1 MRVYEFA
8 KKIGATSAAVMKM
21 AEESH
26 VEVYSALSELEPED
40 VTKLN
45 QRFLKTGTAAVKAQ
59 TAAAAEKA
67 QAKVAKA
74 AANRVAHDKAQSAA
88 LEAARKRALD
98 AHNGLEPELPVTDVP
113 VVAKAASAKKPD
125 AQKVEI
131 GVSLAEMPKVS
142 YQVSETDDNVI
153 DDSDDFDELDAR
165 DYLHGK
171 DLEQR
176 PTTKGSSQKKEKEQP
191 LKKEKE
197 LAPKKEKDV
206 QPKKDQSQQPKK
218 EQPRRDQRDAGRR
231 DQQQQQPRRDQ
242 QQPRK
247 PGVPASQGGQ
257 QQRGNNNKPGVP
269 GNKPPSQRVGGL
281 RAGFSSVSMKVSRP
295 QVQIGVGKPVISTGK
310 PTVSISTGKPSVTI
324 STGKPAVSIST
335 GKPSVTISTGKPAA
349 GASPAPAAAANSTIS
364 LSVSTREISIR
375 GAIVVKELALKLGI
389 RPNRLIADL
398 MGLKVLATINQRV
411 EPEVATKVA
420 QKYGYKVNIEHA
432 RDAANKKPVLKA
444 IDADDEIPEDKPE
457 DMIMRAPVVTFLGH
471 VDHGKTTL
479 MDYIRHAHV
488 AAGEA
493 GGITQQISAY
503 QVDVQGRKITFLDTP
518 GHAAFNAMRQR
529 GAQLTDI
536 AVIIIAADDGIMP
549 QTEEAIKFARQ
560 AGVQIMVAITKCDKP
575 VANVQRVQ
583 QQLQKIGLTP
593 EEWGG
598 DIVCCP
604 VSGTTGQGVD
614 NLLEMMLLQAD
625 VLELTANPKRRANG
639 YVIEAEL
646 EQGFGPSA
654 TLLVTGGTLKVGDA
668 VLIGEHFGKVRSL
681 IDDRGRRIKEAPPS
695 TPVKCTGLSGVPEAG
710 AEFRV
715 MLDEKRARTLAEEAA
730 RVRKEHEL
738 SQTKAVSLDDLM
750 SQMGNGEKQELS
762 IVVKSDTQGSLEAI
776 VEALRGI
783 KSEKVSLKIIGT
795 GTGNVSLTDVKSA
808 AAGKAVIVGFDIGCD
823 SGVQQQ
829 ARHDGVRIN
838 SFRII
843 YELIDHVKKTMLDL
857 LPPEYTEKVKGHAE
871 IKAVY
876 DIGKLGKIAGS
887 QMLDGM
893 LTASARY
900 RILRNKSKI
909 WDGKVQTLRHFK
921 DEVKEVT
928 GQQECGICFAN
939 FEGFAE
945 GDIVECYI
953 LEELPRSL

>member
-1 MRVYEFA
+1 
-8 KKIGATSAAVMKM
+8 MK
-21 AEESH
+21 
-26 VEVYSALSELEPED
+26 L
-40 VTKLN
+40 
-45 QRFLKTGTAAVKAQ
+45 
-59 TAAAAEKA
+59 
-67 QAKVAKA
+67 
-74 AANRVAHDKAQSAA
+74 
-88 LEAARKRALD
+88 
-98 AHNGLEPELPVTDVP
+98 
-113 VVAKAASAKKPD
+113 
-125 AQKVEI
+125 
-131 GVSLAEMPKVS
+131 
-142 YQVSETDDNVI
+142 
-153 DDSDDFDELDAR
+153 
-165 DYLHGK
+165 
-171 DLEQR
+171 
-176 PTTKGSSQKKEKEQP
+176 
-191 LKKEKE
+191 
-197 LAPKKEKDV
+197 
-206 QPKKDQSQQPKK
+206 
-218 EQPRRDQRDAGRR
+218 
-231 DQQQQQPRRDQ
+231 
-242 QQPRK
+242 
-247 PGVPASQGGQ
+247 
-257 QQRGNNNKPGVP
+257 
-269 GNKPPSQRVGGL
+269 
-281 RAGFSSVSMKVSRP
+281 SRP
-295 QVQIGVGKPVISTGK
+295 QVQIGTAKPVVTAVGA
-310 PTVSISTGKPSVTI
+310 PT
-324 STGKPAVSIST
+324 
-335 GKPSVTISTGKPAA
+335 AA
-349 GASPAPAAAANSTIS
+349 PVAPAKPTIS

-375 GAIVVKELALKLGI
+375 GAVVVKELALKLGI

-398 MGLKVLATINQRV
+398 MGLKILASINQRV
-411 EPEVATKVA
+411 EPEVAIKVA
-420 QKYGYKVNIEHA
+420 QKYGYKVNVEHA
-432 RDAANKKPVLKA
+432 RDAANKKPVLKS
-444 IDADDEIPEDKPE
+444 IDADDEIPQDKPE
-457 DMIMRAPVVTFLGH
+457 DMEPRPPVVTFLGH

-575 VANVQRVQ
+575 TANTQRVK
-583 QQLQKIGLTP
+583 QQLQKAGLTP

-598 DIVCCP
+598 DIVCCE
-604 VSGTTGQGVD
+604 VSGVSGQGVD

-625 VLELTANPKRRANG
+625 VLELSANPRRRANG

-668 VLIGEHFGKVRSL
+668 ILIGEHFGKVRSL
-681 IDDRGRRIKEAPPS
+681 IDDRGRRIKEAPPA

-715 MLDEKRARTLAEEAA
+715 MLDEKRARTLAEETA
-730 RVRKEHEL
+730 RLRKEQEL
-738 SQTKAVSLDDLM
+738 SQTKALSLDDLM
-750 SQMGNGEKQELS
+750 SQMNAGDKRELS
-762 IVVKSDTQGSLEAI
+762 VVVKSDTQGSLEAI

-783 KSEKVSLKIIGT
+783 KSEKVGLKIIGT
-795 GTGNVSLTDVKSA
+795 GTGNVSITDVKSA

-857 LPPEYTEKVKGHAE
+857 LPPEYTEKVKGHAQV
-871 IKAVY
+871 KAIY

-887 QMLDGM
+887 QMLDGS
-893 LTASARY
+893 LVASARY
-900 RILRNKSKI
+900 RILRNGAKV
-909 WDGKVQTLRHFK
+909 WEGKVQTLRHFK

-939 FEGFAE
+939 YEDFAE
-945 GDIVECYI
+945 GDVVECYI

>member
-8 KKIGATSAAVMKM
+8 KKVGATCAAVMKM
-21 AEESH
+21 AEEGG
-26 VEVYSALSELEPED
+26 VEVYSPLSQLEPED
-40 VTKLN
+40 VEALN
-45 QRFLKTGTAAVKAQ
+45 KRLLAVGPAAVKEE
-59 TAAAAEKA
+59 AAAAGERARAKAARAAASRAARDKA
-67 QAKVAKA
+67 QAE
-74 AANRVAHDKAQSAA
+74 A
-88 LEAARKRALD
+88 LEAARQRALA
-98 AHNGLEPELPVTDVP
+98 AHEGRALALPVPSAVP
-113 VVAKAASAKKPD
+113 AAAPKAAARGGERT
-125 AQKVEI
+125 VEI
-131 GVSLAEMPKVS
+131 GVALPELPKVS
-142 YQVSETDDNVI
+142 IQMGEAEEEGAPAASDFEDDEV
-153 DDSDDFDELDAR
+153 DAR

-171 DLEQR
+171 DLER
-176 PTTKGSSQKKEKEQP
+176 RDAKG
-191 LKKEKE
+191 
-197 LAPKKEKDV
+197 AAA
-206 QPKKDQSQQPKK
+206 KK
-218 EQPRRDQRDAGRR
+218 EQAAKKETAKKEQAAA
-231 DQQQQQPRRDQ
+231 
-242 QQPRK
+242 RK
-247 PGVPASQGGQ
+247 EAAAKKPAAPAPAPAK
-257 QQRGNNNKPGVP
+257 KPAAP
-269 GNKPPSQRVGGL
+269 PPKPTPPPAPRVGGL
-281 RAGFSSVSMKVSRP
+281 RAGFASVSMRVSRP
-295 QVQIGVGKPVISTGK
+295 QVQIVPGRPV
-310 PTVSISTGKPSVTI
+310 VS
-324 STGKPAVSIST
+324 
-335 GKPSVTISTGKPAA
+335 AA
-349 GASPAPAAAANSTIS
+349 APAPVAPPKPTIS

-375 GAIVVKELALKLGI
+375 GAVVVKELALKLGI

-398 MGLKVLATINQRV
+398 MGLKVLASINQRV
-411 EPEVATKVA
+411 EPDVATKVA
-420 QKYGYKVNIEHA
+420 QKYGYKVNVEHA

-457 DMIMRAPVVTFLGH
+457 DMQVRPPVVTFLGH

-549 QTEEAIKFARQ
+549 QTEEAIRFARQ

-575 VANVQRVQ
+575 VANVQRVK

-598 DIVCCP
+598 DVVCCE

-614 NLLEMMLLQAD
+614 SLLEMMLLQAD
-625 VLELTANPKRRANG
+625 VLELAANPKRRANG

-730 RVRKEHEL
+730 RARKEQEL
-738 SQTKAVSLDDLM
+738 SQTKAVSLDALM
-750 SQMGNGEKQELS
+750 SQMNAGDKRELS
-762 IVVKSDTQGSLEAI
+762 VVVKSDTQGSLEAI

-783 KSEKVSLKIIGT
+783 KSEKVTLKIIGT

-829 ARHDGVRIN
+829 ARHDGVRIS

-857 LPPEYTEKVKGHAE
+857 LPPEFTEKVKGHAE
-871 IKAVY
+871 IKAIY
-876 DIGKLGKIAGS
+876 DIGKLGRIAGS
-887 QMLDGM
+887 QMLDGT
-893 LTASARY
+893 LAASARY
-900 RILRNKSKI
+900 RILRGAAKV
-909 WDGKVQTLRHFK
+909 WEGRVQTLRHFK
-921 DEVKEVT
+921 DEVKEVA
-928 GQQECGICFAN
+928 GQQECGICFAG
-939 FEGFAE
+939 FEDFAV
-945 GDIVECYI
+945 GDTVECYV

>member
-8 KKIGATSAAVMKM
+8 RQIGATCASVMRM
-21 AEESH
+21 AEEVE
-26 VEVYSALSELEPED
+26 VEVYSPLSEVDPSDLE
-40 VTKLN
+40 TLN
-45 QRFLKTGTAAVKAQ
+45 QRYLQMGPESFKAEAAAVAERRAAKA
-59 TAAAAEKA
+59 
-67 QAKVAKA
+67 AKA
-74 AANRVAHDKAQSAA
+74 AAARAGHDRDQAA
-88 LEAARKRALD
+88 ELEAARRRAIAAAEGREIADIPPPKPAAPKERPVEIKVTL
-98 AHNGLEPELPVTDVP
+98 PELP
-113 VVAKAASAKKPD
+113 
-125 AQKVEI
+125 
-131 GVSLAEMPKVS
+131 KVS
-142 YQVSETDDNVI
+142 IQVSESEHGDDDI
-153 DDSDDFDELDAR
+153 GRQPMGSDDDADDDADDYVQSKAR
-165 DYLHGK
+165 DKRVSTGK
-171 DLEQR
+171 QQ
-176 PTTKGSSQKKEKEQP
+176 PSQK
-191 LKKEKE
+191 
-197 LAPKKEKDV
+197 
-206 QPKKDQSQQPKK
+206 
-218 EQPRRDQRDAGRR
+218 
-231 DQQQQQPRRDQ
+231 QQQAAARQAAAKQP
-242 QQPRK
+242 
-247 PGVPASQGGQ
+247 
-257 QQRGNNNKPGVP
+257 
-269 GNKPPSQRVGGL
+269 PPSPPPPKPAPAPAQKRPPAPTKPQSTRVGGL
-281 RAGFSSVSMKVSRP
+281 RAGFSSVSMRVSRP
-295 QVQIGVGKPVISTGK
+295 QTPVIGVAGAKISAASA
-310 PTVSISTGKPSVTI
+310 PAKPS
-324 STGKPAVSIST
+324 
-335 GKPSVTISTGKPAA
+335 
-349 GASPAPAAAANSTIS
+349 IS

-375 GAIVVKELALKLGI
+375 GAVVVKELALKLGV

-398 MGLKVLATINQRV
+398 MQLKILASINQRV

-444 IDADDEIPEDKPE
+444 IDADDEIPQDQPEQMKP
-457 DMIMRAPVVTFLGH
+457 RPPVVTFLGH

-479 MDYIRHAHV
+479 MDFIRHTKV

-493 GGITQQISAY
+493 GGITQAISAY
-503 QVDVQGRKITFLDTP
+503 QVDVNGRMITFLDTP

-575 VANVQRVQ
+575 TANTQRVK
-583 QQLQKIGLTP
+583 QQLQKAGLTP

-598 DIVCCP
+598 DVVCCE
-604 VSGTTGQGVD
+604 VSGATGQGVD

-625 VLELTANPKRRANG
+625 VLELTANPARRANG

-681 IDDRGRRIKEAPPS
+681 IDDRGRRIKEAGPS

-715 MLDEKRARTLAEEAA
+715 MLNEKRARTLAEEAA
-730 RVRKEHEL
+730 LARKEQEL
-738 SQTKAVSLDDLM
+738 SSNKAVSLDALM
-750 SQMGNGEKQELS
+750 SQMSAGDKRELS
-762 IVVKSDTQGSLEAI
+762 VVVKSDTQGSLEAI
-776 VEALRGI
+776 VEALNDI
-783 KSEKVSLKIIGT
+783 KSEKVSLKVIGT

-843 YELIDHVKKTMLDL
+843 YELIDHVKQCMLDL
-857 LPPEYTEKVKGHAE
+857 LPPEYTEKVLGHAT

-876 DIGKLGKIAGS
+876 DIGKVGKIAGS
-887 QMLDGM
+887 QMLDGK
-893 LTASARY
+893 LLSTARY
-900 RILRNKSKI
+900 RVMR
-909 WDGKVQTLRHFK
+909 GGEKVWEGRLQTLRHFK

-928 GQQECGICFAN
+928 GQQECGVCFQN
-939 FEGFAE
+939 FEKFAE
-945 GDIVECYI
+945 GDTIECYM

>member
-21 AEESH
+21 AEETD
-26 VEVYSALSELEPED
+26 VEVYSPLSKLEPED
-40 VTKLN
+40 LETLN
-45 QRFLKTGTAAVKAQ
+45 QRFLKLGPASLQAE
-59 TAAAAEKA
+59 AAAAGEKSR
-67 QAKVAKA
+67 AKAAKA
-74 AANRVAHDKAQSAA
+74 AAAQ
-88 LEAARKRALD
+88 AARDKVQAETLEGARQRAIS
-98 AHNGLEPELPVTDVP
+98 AHKGLAPAIPVPSTTVAPAPKAEPVP
-113 VVAKAASAKKPD
+113 EVEVAPKAAEPKMEGP
-125 AQKVEI
+125 KVEI
-131 GVSLAEMPKVS
+131 GVSLPELPKVS
-142 YQVSETDDNVI
+142 IQVSDEDEESVGEEFDD
-153 DDSDDFDELDAR
+153 DEVDAR

-176 PTTKGSSQKKEKEQP
+176 PAAKSASAKKDKDSAQKKDSAKKDP
-191 LKKEKE
+191 AKKEPAVKKPAVPAPA
-197 LAPKKEKDV
+197 APKK
-206 QPKKDQSQQPKK
+206 PAAPAA
-218 EQPRRDQRDAGRR
+218 PA
-231 DQQQQQPRRDQ
+231 
-242 QQPRK
+242 K
-247 PGVPASQGGQ
+247 PATPPPA
-257 QQRGNNNKPGVP
+257 P
-269 GNKPPSQRVGGL
+269 RVGGL

-295 QVQIGVGKPVISTGK
+295 QVQIATGKPVISAGA
-310 PTVSISTGKPSVTI
+310 
-324 STGKPAVSIST
+324 AV
-335 GKPSVTISTGKPAA
+335 VPAA
-349 GASPAPAAAANSTIS
+349 PAKPTIS

-375 GAIVVKELALKLGI
+375 GAVVVKELALKLGI

-398 MGLKVLATINQRV
+398 MGLKVLASINQRV

-444 IDADDEIPEDKPE
+444 IDADDEIPQDKPE
-457 DMIMRAPVVTFLGH
+457 DMQMRAPVVTFLGH

-479 MDYIRHAHV
+479 MDFIRHAHV

-575 VANVQRVQ
+575 VANVQRVK

-598 DIVCCP
+598 DVVCCE

-625 VLELTANPKRRANG
+625 VLELTANPNRRANG

-668 VLIGEHFGKVRSL
+668 ILIGEHFGKVRSL

-730 RVRKEHEL
+730 RARKEQEL
-738 SQTKAVSLDDLM
+738 SQTKAVSLDALM
-750 SQMGNGEKQELS
+750 SQMGANDKHELS
-762 IVVKSDTQGSLEAI
+762 VVVKSDTQGSLEAI

-871 IKAVY
+871 IKAIY

-893 LTASARY
+893 LSSTARY
-900 RILRNKSKI
+900 RILRKNTKV
-909 WDGKVQTLRHFK
+909 WEGKVQTLRHFK

-939 FEGFAE
+939 FEDFAE
-945 GDIVECYI
+945 GDVVECYV